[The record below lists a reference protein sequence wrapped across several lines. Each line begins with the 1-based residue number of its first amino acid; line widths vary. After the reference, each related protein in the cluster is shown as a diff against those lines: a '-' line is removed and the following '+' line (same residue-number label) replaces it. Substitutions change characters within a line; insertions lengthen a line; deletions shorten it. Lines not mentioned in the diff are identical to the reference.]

1 MAFLRCGQP
10 ADINEFL
17 HEAHDH
23 GLDYSTH
30 VHFSIRGY
38 GHKSPRII
46 IQELKQVIPNV
57 RTDLFRWASQRLS
70 HYSIGLSGTIGQM
83 LTLHSLQYLVDK
95 YNRVDP
101 TEQPM
106 IRKIVEGV
114 PWTLV
119 THRRARR
126 NIVNQS
132 DNQRFFL
139 QCLADMIE
147 LFAAVRNHDNILEQI
162 PEREYMFYE
171 VLEDGNDFFKPT
183 PRVMRAVYELRVF
196 FLIWEIQLDAKRILD
211 TEYQIIHED
220 SSDDDDDNDENEIE
234 MEAVE
239 DSTDS
244 SNTEDSGSESEG
256 VDLNESGLVMEDLDY
271 DGLAGNVPEAVQIE
285 E

>member
-1 MAFLRCGQP
+1 
-10 ADINEFL
+10 
-17 HEAHDH
+17 
-23 GLDYSTH
+23 
-30 VHFSIRGY
+30 
-38 GHKSPRII
+38 
-46 IQELKQVIPNV
+46 
-57 RTDLFRWASQRLS
+57 
-70 HYSIGLSGTIGQM
+70 
-83 LTLHSLQYLVDK
+83 
-95 YNRVDP
+95 
-101 TEQPM
+101 
-106 IRKIVEGV
+106 
-114 PWTLV
+114 
-119 THRRARR
+119 
-126 NIVNQS
+126 
-132 DNQRFFL
+132 
-139 QCLADMIE
+139 
-147 LFAAVRNHDNILEQI
+147 
-162 PEREYMFYE
+162 MFYE

-244 SNTEDSGSESEG
+244 SNTEDSDSESEG